1 MYIPIHYIISINKL
15 IDNKSL
21 NLSLLIICLYSI
33 IITLLLK
40 MYRVNITDGKTILI
54 FSAIKYNFYLR
65 RN

>member
-40 MYRVNITDGKTILI
+40 NVQSEHNRRENNSHI
-54 FSAIKYNFYLR
+54 FSNKIQFLLT
-65 RN
+65 